1 MKAALTVWWGDRI
14 AGDFLLDDNGD
25 IGFAYS
31 ADWVNDQTCL
41 PISAWLPKQVEPFGR
56 AKTRPFFAGLLPEA
70 DMLDRVAKNL
80 GISKTN
86 DFKLLQELGGDV
98 AGALTLWAKGQTP
111 PIYDGDIATTP
122 LTDDELANLLDDLPK
137 RPLMA
142 GKTKVRLSLAGAQT
156 KVPVVLVDGRIA
168 LPAQGQP
175 TTHILKP
182 PMANYPASTEN
193 EAFAMTLAGAVG
205 LDVAPAVP
213 GLVNGR
219 PYLLVTRYDRR
230 READGSYTR
239 LHQEDFCQALGKNP
253 ERKYAAE
260 GGPTF
265 KMSFDLLRQAT
276 TRPAIETLK
285 FLDAALFNLIIGN
298 ADAHGKNFSLLYEG
312 GRTRLAPLYD
322 LLCTV
327 AYPDVQSR
335 LAMQFVDAS
344 NLDRFTS
351 KRWERFAIWVQ
362 VGAPHLRRRLLQ
374 LGQLVLRHS
383 DAVAEALAADG
394 FDAGASRGYAAIV
407 KRRSEVL
414 LNQV

>member
-1 MKAALTVWWGDRI
+1 MKAALSVWWQDRI
-14 AGDFLLDDNGD
+14 AGEFRLDDNGD
-25 IGFAYS
+25 IGFVYN
-31 ADWVNDQTCL
+31 ADWIRDTTCL
-41 PISAWLPKQVEPFGR
+41 PISAWLPKQTEPFSR
-56 AKTRPFFAGLLPEA
+56 ARTRPFFAGLLPEA

-98 AGALTLWAKGQTP
+98 AGALTLWPKGQTP
-111 PIYDGDIATTP
+111 PVYDGDTATTP
-122 LTDDELANLLDDLPK
+122 LTDDELASVLDDLPK

-142 GKTKVRLSLAGAQT
+142 GQTKVRLSLAGAQA

-168 LPAQGQP
+168 LPVPGQP

-182 PMANYPASTEN
+182 PMVNHPASTEN

-219 PYLLVTRYDRR
+219 TYLLVTRYDRR
-230 READGSYTR
+230 REASGSYTR

-253 ERKYAAE
+253 EHKYAAE

-265 KMSFDLLRQAT
+265 KTSFDLLRQVT

-312 GRTRLAPLYD
+312 GQTRLAPLYD
-322 LLCTV
+322 LLCTI

-335 LAMQFVDAS
+335 LAMQFVDGS
-344 NLDRFTS
+344 NLDRFTP
-351 KRWERFAIWVQ
+351 KRWERFAVWVQ

-383 DAVAEALAADG
+383 DVVAEALVTEG
-394 FDAGASRGYAAIV
+394 FDAAALRGYAAIV
-407 KRRSEVL
+407 KKRSEVL